1 MWVGERKRERKWER
15 EREREKERER
25 EAKYDSII
33 LELVLSFAQMAE
45 RDEGVNFETK

>member
-1 MWVGERKRERKWER
+1 MRVNDVSRREKERKKER
-15 EREREKERER
+15 ERERER

>member
-1 MWVGERKRERKWER
+1 MWVGERKRERKR
-15 EREREKERER
+15 ERERER